1 MPNFPISYYNVDP
14 NNIRNQNDK
23 GGGGLMDI
31 GCYNISLSRFVF
43 DDEPKKVLGVV
54 EYDPETKTDRLASG
68 ILQFE
73 KGNSIFTCSTQLIPY
88 QRVDIFGTKRRIEIE
103 IPFNAPPDK
112 ATKLWLHSKTGMEEM
127 VFDAVDQYTLEADR
141 FAKAILDDTLV
152 PTPLEDAVN
161 NMKVIEAIF
170 ESSKEEAW
178 KKLNP

>member
-1 MPNFPISYYNVDP
+1 
-14 NNIRNQNDK
+14 
-23 GGGGLMDI
+23 
-31 GCYNISLSRFVF
+31 
-43 DDEPKKVLGVV
+43 
-54 EYDPETKTDRLASG
+54 
-68 ILQFE
+68 
-73 KGNSIFTCSTQLIPY
+73 
-88 QRVDIFGTKRRIEIE
+88 
-103 IPFNAPPDK
+103 
-112 ATKLWLHSKTGMEEM
+112 M